1 MTTYFDIIMIPLQL
15 LIVFFTIY
23 YFTLSFFGLVY
34 RKKDKKVYEEKHT
47 FAMVVCAHN
56 EERVIGALVENLH
69 LLNYSDKLYDIFV
82 VARQNCRSGTQS
94 RCTGA

>member
-47 FAMVVCAHN
+47 LPWLSARITKN
-56 EERVIGALVENLH
+56 ALSALW
-69 LLNYSDKLYDIFV
+69 
-82 VARQNCRSGTQS
+82 
-94 RCTGA
+94 

>member
-56 EERVIGALVENLH
+56 VERVTGALVGHLH
-69 LLNYSDKLYDIFV
+69 LLNFLGSLYASFV
-82 VARQNCRSGTQS
+82 DVVI
-94 RCTGA
+94 